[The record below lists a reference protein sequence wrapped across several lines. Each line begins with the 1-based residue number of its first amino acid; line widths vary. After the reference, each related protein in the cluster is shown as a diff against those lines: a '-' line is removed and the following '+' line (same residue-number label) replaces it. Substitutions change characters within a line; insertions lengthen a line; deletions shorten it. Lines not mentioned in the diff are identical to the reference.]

1 MNVEHI
7 IEKRIFEED
16 DVENYGKLNA
26 NRNARVRAINYLLEY
41 VDGMPDSRLNT
52 MPLMYETLFDEILRY
67 RPKIYPNDKGNDRAA
82 LINLQNVIKKYD
94 GIYSDLMKDLAKM
107 KYLYEVDCVR
117 ALDKFSHEIDNFVI
131 TGKMRDE
138 IVKEIRGIRKK
149 CKLVQSY
156 FGAENKSCWNGRI
169 SYADALRISKAKED
183 DMIFVDVLW
192 LSQTIEWFEKI
203 KELLKNNSMD
213 VLKEPKQKQT
223 KRADKM
229 QTRRYIDF
237 QIENYYLNQEL
248 NAMRVKLANAKIK

>member
-16 DVENYGKLNA
+16 DVETYGKLNA

-41 VDGMPDSRLNT
+41 VDGMPDPRLNT

-94 GIYSDLMKDLAKM
+94 GIYSNLMKDLAKM
-107 KYLYEVDCVR
+107 KYLYEVDSVR

-131 TGKMRDE
+131 TGKMRDD
-138 IVKEIRGIRKK
+138 IVKEIRSIRKK
-149 CKLVQSY
+149 CNHQKNC
-156 FGAENKSCWNGRI
+156 FGKQYKSLWNGHI
-169 SYADALRISKAKED
+169 SYADALRMSKEVEN

-213 VLKEPKQKQT
+213 VLKEQKQKQN

-229 QTRRYIDF
+229 QARRYIDS

-248 NAMRVKLANAKIK
+248 NAMRTKLVKAKIK